1 MNDNV
6 TLIPARRR
14 AGNRVVKKISL
25 SSESQRIA
33 ELVLTAMSRPE
44 VMKYRFNII
53 QIILNEI
60 RNGNWQVFMLMTV
73 SQGPIQ
79 KSDKDLMT

>member
-79 KSDKDLMT
+79 KATRI